1 MVRHGCFS
9 TSSTHLPSSLAS
21 TVLQFHI
28 EAELMSFSVRSLC
41 SFCYF
46 PRPRP
51 FLSQQASRISRM
63 HSSRCVRLGSDL
75 TDSAKTVIITPHRE
89 RVLALGEAGCRKHKQ
104 TRCTARWG
112 EKERGENTSARKREE
127 KSGGAARALSGKR
140 RADRTDGHPPA
151 TGIHTISHSPSQR
164 ESLLSCATTTDCKKI
179 RAERTETG
187 LAMLL

>member
-1 MVRHGCFS
+1 MLFWLSPFFSQLDSSYRAGLSLNQLFAMVRHGCFS
-9 TSSTHLPSSLAS
+9 TSSTHLPSSLVS

-28 EAELMSFSVRSLC
+28 EAELTSFFSVRSLC

-112 EKERGENTSARKREE
+112 KRAWRKYECAKEGREKWG
-127 KSGGAARALSGKR
+127 R
-140 RADRTDGHPPA
+140 RSD
-151 TGIHTISHSPSQR
+151 
-164 ESLLSCATTTDCKKI
+164 
-179 RAERTETG
+179 AEREKTR
-187 LAMLL
+187 